1 MTVEDIAK
9 ICHDANRSYCETM
22 DDYSQV
28 PWELAPEWQKES
40 AVNGVLYHQSHPDS
54 KPSDSHEN
62 WLKEKLENGWKY
74 GKVKDPEKKEHPC
87 IVPYDELPDAQKKKD
102 LLFLS
107 IVRIFS

>member
-22 DDYSQV
+22 EDYSQV

-54 KPSDSHEN
+54 KPSVSHEN

-87 IVPYDELPDAQKKKD
+87 IVPYDELPEAQKKKD